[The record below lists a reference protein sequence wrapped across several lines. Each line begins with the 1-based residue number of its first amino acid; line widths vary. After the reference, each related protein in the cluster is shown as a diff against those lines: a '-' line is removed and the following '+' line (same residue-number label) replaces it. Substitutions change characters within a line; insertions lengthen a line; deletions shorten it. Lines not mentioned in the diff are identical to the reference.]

1 MQIKVKAL
9 HEPTDELIDLLWQL
23 DKAIFSEPYSRE
35 KIARTITTKHQLVC
49 LIAYANNVPCA
60 FKVGY
65 ELSSRVFYSWIGG
78 VVPKYRGNGIAQKLM
93 VVQHDIASDLSY
105 RTVRTHTQ
113 NKFRDM
119 LLLNIRSGFDVV
131 GVINEPGSGKSVI
144 VLDKTL

>member
-1 MQIKVKAL
+1 MQIEVNAFY
-9 HEPTDELIDLLWQL
+9 EPTDELIDLLWHL

-49 LIAYANNVPCA
+49 LIAFANGEPCA
-60 FKVGY
+60 FKAGY
-65 ELSSRVFYSWIGG
+65 ELSQHLFYSWIGG

-93 VVQHDIASDLSY
+93 VVQHNIASDLSY
-105 RTVRTHTQ
+105 CTVRTHTQ